1 MLCAVTS
8 KDEIILADP
17 FEENFKIFDSEGKF
31 VKSLGGGGLSPEN
44 DDFSRFIIN
53 PYCFATHDDK
63 IYILDMVLQ
72 RVGVFDMNGKLLY
85 AFHVLRIFA
94 NAIVVTIGGNI
105 VVGNSIGRCLT
116 YHEYG
121 TLMKD
126 ENPSGEMSYHP
137 CGLSK
142 QCLLTIHDKTNN
154 HLIPLIMK
162 GTGRENTT
170 YVRINGNWVQFTNN
184 IGIFEVEQILVK
196 RNFAYWLCGGELVAH
211 CVDER
216 EDSFIYG
223 RRLGSFGTVSS
234 GFYLHAPTSFAVSS
248 TDKIVVCDQGRVQ
261 MFKFNQYQ
269 PELVGVLRWQPKAKS
284 LNPPISSPSI
294 LSTTGTTTGTIPEPA
309 NKMPLEENTNPP
321 KSLKVLIH
329 VFLKFMSRILIN
341 NEPFEC
347 CEVVYDRN
355 QCTVYGENSRILKIL
370 DKISRIEFNTGGTS
384 ITKIVASGV
393 DIEFT
398 AHVDKLHVTDECV
411 VLVRGGVNQID
422 VYSGLISCDGHVGV
436 ARSLD
441 GNITNL
447 TTNKHHPRESKS
459 YEYPFRFNSP
469 VNCVQLS
476 SCNIQCNTNLNLITG
491 SDSILKI
498 TGDVSTVGTT
508 YGKICASRVSIAKTI
523 HGDIVLNEAEQA
535 QSTGGSV
542 IIGGKNKKE

>member
-17 FEENFKIFDSEGKF
+17 FEENFKIFDSECKF
-31 VKSLGGGGLSPEN
+31 VKFLGNDSIITTTD

-63 IYILDMVLQ
+63 IYILDIVLQ

-105 VVGNSIGRCLT
+105 VVGNSTGRFLT

-121 TLMKD
+121 TLLKD
-126 ENPSGEMSYHP
+126 HAYNYTKSLPLTP
-137 CGLSK
+137 R
-142 QCLLTIHDKTNN
+142 CLVTTDEEI
-154 HLIPLIMK
+154 
-162 GTGRENTT
+162 NTHIFPIT
-170 YVRINGNWVQFTNN
+170 TDQFTHYLQRGLEG
-184 IGIFEVEQILVK
+184 GIMYSKYTCLPELFQIDQIQLK
-196 RNFAYWLCGGELVAH
+196 NKCLYWLSIGQLTFSK
-211 CVDER
+211 ER
-216 EDSFIYG
+216 LCAE
-223 RRLGSFGTVSS
+223 RLFQQISGSFGTVSS
-234 GFYLHAPTSFAVSS
+234 GIYLHAPTSFAVTS

-261 MFKFNQYQ
+261 MFKFNQDK

-284 LNPPISSPSI
+284 LNPPISPPPI
-294 LSTTGTTTGTIPEPA
+294 LSTTGTIPEPA
-309 NKMPLEENTNPP
+309 NKMPLEENTDPP
-321 KSLKVLIH
+321 RGSKVLIH
-329 VFLKFMSRILIN
+329 VFLKFMSHISIN
-341 NEPFEC
+341 NDPFEC
-347 CEVVYDRN
+347 CEVIFDRN

-411 VLVRGGVNQID
+411 VSVRGGVNQID
-422 VYSGLISCDGHVGV
+422 VYSGLISCDGHVEI

-447 TTNKHHPRESKS
+447 TTNKHHPQESKS

-469 VNCVQLS
+469 VDCVQLS
-476 SCNIQCNTNLNLITG
+476 SCNVQCNTNLSLITG

-498 TGDVSTVGTT
+498 TGDVSTVMTT

-523 HGDIVLNEAEQA
+523 YGDIVLNEAKQA

-542 IIGGKNKKE
+542 IIGNKNKKE